1 MAACLQGIPLF
12 RTAQA
17 GDGRMLACDM
27 PELHRQA
34 AAGSTGFELLMGYGK
49 VVHALLASGAELS
62 EDLQVWCVAQ
72 LRVFQGF
79 SHT

>member
-1 MAACLQGIPLF
+1 
-12 RTAQA
+12 
-17 GDGRMLACDM
+17 MLACDM

-62 EDLQVWCVAQ
+62 EDLQVCCVAQ
-72 LRVFQGF
+72 LRVFRDSVTHREIHTYRDDMTLQGPAG
-79 SHT
+79 S